1 MIDEAPDFIDVEQQ
15 AEQAQRVV
23 DTDQAAKDVLA
34 VRAGAYVSVFNGA
47 DPRALTIVMEDLTK
61 FCRGYETTY
70 DDIPSRQQHAEGRR
84 EVWLRIMDFTRLDR
98 DALFDRY
105 RKPQ

>member
-1 MIDEAPDFIDVEQQ
+1 MTHEDPDFIETIEHETV
-15 AEQAQRVV
+15 QRVV
-23 DTDQAAKDVLA
+23 DADTAAKDLLA
-34 VRAGAYVSVFNGA
+34 QRATAYKAVFLGA
-47 DPRALTIVMEDLTK
+47 DPRMVAAVMEDLTK
-61 FCRGYETTY
+61 FCRGFETTY

-84 EVWLRIMDFTRLDR
+84 EVWLRIMDFTRLDP

>member
-1 MIDEAPDFIDVEQQ
+1 VIDEAPDFIDTVEQEQTRVTLDADSQ
-15 AEQAQRVV
+15 AKAMLE
-23 DTDQAAKDVLA
+23 L
-34 VRAGAYVSVFNGA
+34 RANAYKSVFHGA
-47 DPRALTIVMEDLTK
+47 DPRMLAVVMEDLTK
-61 FCRGYETTY
+61 FCRGYDTTY

-84 EVWLRIMDFTRLDR
+84 EVWLRIMDFTRLDP

>member
-1 MIDEAPDFIDVEQQ
+1 MNDEAPDFIE
-15 AEQAQRVV
+15 AEQHEQVQRVV
-23 DTDQAAKDVLA
+23 DADQAAKDILA
-34 VRAGAYVSVFNGA
+34 NRAAAYKAVFQGA
-47 DPRALTIVMEDLTK
+47 DPRMAAVVLDDLTK
-61 FCRGYETTY
+61 FCRGFETTY